1 MGRNGGTHPRFSRKI
16 GGRED
21 IFPCCGGPLLVHW
34 RQEVIVMRFERE
46 TGRIFARDESGKL
59 LAEVTFPDRDGAAEI
74 DHTFVDPSLE
84 GRGVAGQLLQA
95 AADALR
101 AEGRKVRPTCSYAV
115 RWFEKHPEQ
124 RDLLE

>member
-59 LAEVTFPDRDGAAEI
+59 LAEACVDGEELLVHTIDLDEVASYRVREIVYLRDR
-74 DHTFVDPSLE
+74 
-84 GRGVAGQLLQA
+84 
-95 AADALR
+95 
-101 AEGRKVRPTCSYAV
+101 RPETY
-115 RWFEKHPEQ
+115 
-124 RDLLE
+124 DLLTNLY

>member
-1 MGRNGGTHPRFSRKI
+1 
-16 GGRED
+16 
-21 IFPCCGGPLLVHW
+21 
-34 RQEVIVMRFERE
+34 MRFERE

>member
-1 MGRNGGTHPRFSRKI
+1 
-16 GGRED
+16 
-21 IFPCCGGPLLVHW
+21 
-34 RQEVIVMRFERE
+34 MRFERE

-84 GRGVAGQLLQA
+84 GRGVAGQLLQP

>member
-1 MGRNGGTHPRFSRKI
+1 
-16 GGRED
+16 
-21 IFPCCGGPLLVHW
+21 
-34 RQEVIVMRFERE
+34 MRFERE
-46 TGRIFARDESGKL
+46 TGRISARDESGKL

-84 GRGVAGQLLQA
+84 GRGMAGQLLQA
-95 AADALR
+95 AADALW

>member
-1 MGRNGGTHPRFSRKI
+1 
-16 GGRED
+16 
-21 IFPCCGGPLLVHW
+21 
-34 RQEVIVMRFERE
+34 MRSERE